1 MKLLPKITIVSV
13 RLSLSAEDWW
23 LKQFWTH
30 GAQMLAQVLNATVA
44 DAFAQNVGKA
54 GVRQAVEAVL
64 DHPENKQ
71 YGAGDYEPRCA
82 LEDVLLALYPPAEAP

>member
-30 GAQMLAQVLNATVA
+30 GAQMLAQVLNATSFKESSYQA
-44 DAFAQNVGKA
+44 EGCLFA
-54 GVRQAVEAVL
+54 
-64 DHPENKQ
+64 
-71 YGAGDYEPRCA
+71 
-82 LEDVLLALYPPAEAP
+82 